1 MDTFLYFSN
10 ICWLSRSATLKRF
23 WDLESEIQNFMKEKG
38 QQDLTFFD
46 DKRFLT
52 DLAFL
57 EDITQHL
64 SDLNLKL
71 PDKNQLANKIFKHI
85 QSYNR
90 KLELFQSQLKKGDMT
105 HFGTL
110 KNMIGSS

>member
-1 MDTFLYFSN
+1 
-10 ICWLSRSATLKRF
+10 
-23 WDLESEIQNFMKEKG
+23 MKEKG

-52 DLAFL
+52 DLVFL

-71 PDKNQLANKIFKHI
+71 PDKNQFANKIFKHI

-90 KLELFQSQLKKGDMT
+90 KLELFQSQLKNGDMM

-110 KNMIGSS
+110 KNMIGIS